1 MSARRRAKVVALPT
15 PAAAKQM
22 AGGFTEH
29 EMELSNLAGA
39 VRMIKYG
46 LDASQDTETTDEA
59 LSHLEQCLR
68 RLSEQVGDT
77 ERRLGWREGGA

>member
-1 MSARRRAKVVALPT
+1 MSARRRAQVVPIPT
-15 PAAAKQM
+15 PPAAHD
-22 AGGFTEH
+22 GGFTEH

-68 RLSEQVGDT
+68 RLSDQVGDT
-77 ERRLGWREGGA
+77 ERRLGWRPEGGA

>member
-1 MSARRRAKVVALPT
+1 MSARRRAKMVPLPT
-15 PAAAKQM
+15 PPAKEM
-22 AGGFTEH
+22 DGGFTED

-39 VRMIKYG
+39 IRMIKYG
-46 LDASQDTETTDEA
+46 LDASRDAETTDEA

-68 RLSEQVGDT
+68 RLADQVGDT